1 MLLRAYES
9 FTAALEMAE
18 GLDDARARTAAL
30 GSLGALYQ
38 LQGRL
43 AEAHDLTARAL
54 RSAEKMGGREVQ
66 MRLYAQAGRIDRARG
81 DRESAIRHL
90 EEATLLAAEGR
101 KSSRSTPRARPRADD
116 AAAVRLELVDLLLRR
131 AAEQPE
137 PALGQAD
144 LRRAQQTIE
153 RTKANELRDYFRD
166 ECVDAYREKTVASSS
181 VSPSAAIVYPLSL
194 PDRMVLLVSHAG
206 LIRQFVSE
214 VPSAALD
221 AEVEDF
227 GRLVRKRLS
236 REFLRPA
243 RRLYDWLV
251 EPFVEHPALGEVD
264 TLVFVPG
271 GSLRTVPMAALH
283 DGEHFLIERFAVATI
298 PGLELVDPAPLDRA
312 EARFFLGGLSKAV
325 GDYPPLD
332 HVSKELGEIER
343 IFGGK
348 KLFDSEFTTQ
358 RLRSTLREHEFSVV
372 HIATHGEFR
381 TEGESS
387 FLVTYDG
394 QLTMDELADAV
405 GAFRFRDRPLELIV
419 LSACETAVG
428 DQRAALGLAGIAVK
442 AGARSAIGTLWT
454 VNDATSAQ
462 LMASFYRELQTPGVS
477 RAKALQRA
485 QLELMADGRFAH
497 PQFWSPFLLINSWL

>member
-1 MLLRAYES
+1 
-9 FTAALEMAE
+9 
-18 GLDDARARTAAL
+18 
-30 GSLGALYQ
+30 
-38 LQGRL
+38 
-43 AEAHDLTARAL
+43 
-54 RSAEKMGGREVQ
+54 
-66 MRLYAQAGRIDRARG
+66 
-81 DRESAIRHL
+81 
-90 EEATLLAAEGR
+90 
-101 KSSRSTPRARPRADD
+101 
-116 AAAVRLELVDLLLRR
+116 
-131 AAEQPE
+131 
-137 PALGQAD
+137 
-144 LRRAQQTIE
+144 
-153 RTKANELRDYFRD
+153 
-166 ECVDAYREKTVASSS
+166 
-181 VSPSAAIVYPLSL
+181 
-194 PDRMVLLVSHAG
+194 
-206 LIRQFVSE
+206 
-214 VPSAALD
+214 
-221 AEVEDF
+221 
-227 GRLVRKRLS
+227 
-236 REFLRPA
+236 
-243 RRLYDWLV
+243 
-251 EPFVEHPALGEVD
+251 
-264 TLVFVPG
+264 
-271 GSLRTVPMAALH
+271 MAALH